1 MGQEIVAKSDKVNL
15 ALERR
20 SKENTE
26 QFQSFAGRA
35 GYAARQ
41 VLYLKCERKADI
53 LLDQAR
59 LPTDRVGFVD
69 RMKCISPL
77 SPTGDPVV

>member
-59 LPTDRVGFVD
+59 LLDRPSGI
-69 RMKCISPL
+69 R
-77 SPTGDPVV
+77 

>member
-20 SKENTE
+20 SKEKAE

-35 GYAARQ
+35 GYAALQ
-41 VLYLKCERKADI
+41 VLYLKCERKANI

-59 LPTDRVGFVD
+59 LLDRPSGI
-69 RMKCISPL
+69 R
-77 SPTGDPVV
+77 